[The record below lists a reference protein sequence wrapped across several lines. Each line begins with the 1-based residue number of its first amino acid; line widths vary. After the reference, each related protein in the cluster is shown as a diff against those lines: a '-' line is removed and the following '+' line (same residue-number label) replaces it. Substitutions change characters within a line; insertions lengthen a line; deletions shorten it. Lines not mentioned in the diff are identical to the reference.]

1 MVPFLFYNIFINM
14 KISFNSLLTET
25 VIDNLNITKMDK
37 AILKSFHLLRSEKIY
52 SPNGKEFN
60 LTVADKIEKVEE
72 MLNTGD
78 YQRLYTVSKFYEKYG
93 NFLFNDIPDLIED
106 IDINFLEDREVIE
119 GILYTFFYK
128 NYKNKEIYSYKGNSW
143 VLDTL
148 MPPYEASLEETF
160 GLTIFNN
167 SEVYPP
173 CSLFFDTLPNKNTN
187 KIGVDFIIQDDEF
200 AEFNGE
206 KYRYSGGYDEIIH
219 SEWIDF
225 NYPKDL
231 KNETLRTYFDKLINK
246 VVNKIIKPNDYK
258 FDEFINYMNQQ

>member
-1 MVPFLFYNIFINM
+1 M

-37 AILKSFHLLRSEKIY
+37 AILKSFHLLRGEKYY
-52 SPNGKEFN
+52 SPNGKEFD

-78 YQRLYTVSKFYEKYG
+78 YQRIYTVSKFYEKYS
-93 NFLFNDIPDLIED
+93 NFLFNNIPDLIED
-106 IDINFLEDREVIE
+106 IEINFLEDREVIE
-119 GILYTFFYK
+119 AILYTFFHK
-128 NYKNKEIYSYKGNSW
+128 NYKNKEIYNYKGNSW

-148 MPPYEASLEETF
+148 MSTYEASLEETF

-173 CSLFFDTLPNKNTN
+173 CSLFFDTIPNKNTN

-206 KYRYSGGYDEIIH
+206 KYKHGTYDEMIY
-219 SEWIDF
+219 SEWIDI

-231 KNETLRTYFDKLINK
+231 KDETLRTYFDKLINK
-246 VVNKIIKPNDYK
+246 VVNEVIKPNDFK
-258 FDEFINYMNQQ
+258 FDEFLNYMNQ